1 MLAAVGVGLHQITG
15 QPGLRRPASVA
26 IAVLLTVVAFT
37 LGRDTKAL
45 LVGSSA
51 TPEERQA
58 ICSILDARPE
68 VDRVVELLTMALAP
82 EQLLVAAR
90 VDLAD
95 GLSTDEV
102 EKASSEIDRELRER
116 VPGVW
121 QVFLDATHGS
131 ESRGRPAAEAAR
143 PGVGGVE
150 VASAEAQRSSSC
162 RTRYAPASVAQ
173 PRSIRRPHGALTPP
187 GRARR

>member
-1 MLAAVGVGLHQITG
+1 MTGLVVAAVGVGLHQLTG
-15 QPGLRRPASVA
+15 NQVYDGAASVA
-26 IAVLLTVVAFT
+26 IAVLLTIVAVT

-102 EKASSEIDRELRER
+102 EKASSEIDRELREQ

-121 QVFLDATHGS
+121 QVFLDATHGG
-131 ESRGRPAAEAAR
+131 ERAAEDPTAE
-143 PGVGGVE
+143 P
-150 VASAEAQRSSSC
+150 ASA
-162 RTRYAPASVAQ
+162 
-173 PRSIRRPHGALTPP
+173 
-187 GRARR
+187 